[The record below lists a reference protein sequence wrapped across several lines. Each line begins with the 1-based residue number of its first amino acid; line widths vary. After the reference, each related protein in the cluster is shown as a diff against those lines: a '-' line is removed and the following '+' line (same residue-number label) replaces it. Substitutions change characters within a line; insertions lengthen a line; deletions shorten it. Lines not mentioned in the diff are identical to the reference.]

1 MRNDI
6 DINEVNINKMLD
18 EISEGRLFLPA
29 EEIEYNFKVRQFAD
43 KIVDTVFSRLEG
55 KESAIFLFDKLLVLL
70 DKLSFSP
77 QEANLVFTN
86 LSNKLSKEQKK
97 AEDERKDVYQL
108 MLNELKIV
116 AVAYMRRVIEDE
128 LRKYDLPKKLTLI
141 KRKLKNV
148 SAIEDYYIREA
159 FVDLQSEYEDEI
171 KQKTDESHNR
181 QLLTDSIDD
190 FTKNEKIKRH
200 KDLTIHRAILLMKHL
215 APRLSG
221 CDQDKVAEVI
231 AFLTSFNAEGIRQ
244 GMSEVKGK
252 FIKNPESYNEDVKKV
267 SKYLNLIG
275 LTNETENLKR
285 NSGIL

>member
-215 APRLSG
+215 APRLILL
-221 CDQDKVAEVI
+221 CQ
-231 AFLTSFNAEGIRQ
+231 
-244 GMSEVKGK
+244 
-252 FIKNPESYNEDVKKV
+252 IKPN
-267 SKYLNLIG
+267 
-275 LTNETENLKR
+275 
-285 NSGIL
+285 